1 MWFAWLVV
9 ILLSCWVFA
18 SRLLPWI
25 ISTIVSLFL
34 SQATFSLGGI
44 GRRLELFKSRLQIK
58 NVDLHVN
65 NLRFTSSIFSSEA
78 SNLIT
83 IIATGVDLTV
93 LKSTPSSEDGNPV
106 EEGKPKN
113 IKTLLL
119 LAQFLGIQLRDV
131 EIRVASLPSLADS
144 QLVLQLGE
152 LRLDSSLIHRTKL
165 SLALHLYEGSLVIR
179 HASQGALL
187 QSNFAFQASIQAL
200 VGSGKM
206 TAVEDV
212 SLDIDGLSLQLYSA
226 LFQCVLPVERPA
238 GRTGERTGERPG
250 ASLTPYLAWVPRAA
264 QVKAECCSLVLEH
277 SDRTSSLTGSLAL
290 LYVCVKCSDRER
302 REASWPDSHLT
313 AQLSGL
319 EVAPNN
325 LSAQPVVSLAK
336 FQVLVQ
342 KEGGSLHSDTQVH
355 QLSAR
360 VGPVLL
366 PWLEPVYWLVR
377 TVEAR
382 KHQSVSPPPEESQSF
397 LASLTHQHQLDAW
410 NSDLSLEMEDR
421 DKWRVSLHQVNLSS
435 YPASGLTPTNN
446 SLSVRGVRLTVEKAS
461 PVKVV
466 VLGQLDTRLC
476 RGQAGLQLDLMLS
489 NTELVCSP
497 LLLELVRDL
506 KENVRPFLLKVSPGK
521 SSSVTA
527 TSVAVVISQTRLEWR
542 LESGAGLVL
551 QLRELEAA
559 GTPASHDLTVSSLR
573 MTRNSSGEE
582 DLSLLAVPSLS
593 LTRKDSDI
601 RLTLNQRVKLGWKP
615 SVHLLALKCA
625 ESLAQIF
632 PSGPA
637 QSRKPDSPAVSGLV
651 VHVSFTEKI
660 SLQAITGDYDIKL
673 SLASLTAKYS
683 GQGNVSWL
691 KAPKGKIKL
700 DKKEVLAM
708 EDLVLSLLPKSDKL
722 TLERRRMEGGELE
735 QNSCVLVAIKNC
747 ALTQPYQFNFYQ
759 VVQGEIVGVFKWLK
773 QLHKKAGEEKLP
785 TLPKDILIN
794 IKNFKFELSDDP
806 FEVKLRDNY
815 VLREDEYLESL
826 KRLQI
831 FGQRIEDLRKK
842 NRLFPKEKI
851 EELLTN
857 LKKKDAEIY
866 VQRAKKIIETTE
878 PRTRLFECNLEGLEL
893 AILADPSM
901 QGKDN
906 VLDLMYTCD
915 PNSPWPQPDTMQF
928 STLWCRWIKLEA
940 KSITFHLRDFPQYL
954 LNIRKLML
962 WGKLAGAE
970 VEPGRR
976 STRSHVVKVGDGFD
990 DVVIERGMTPLKFYH
1005 ELATDVECWRMA
1017 HGSCWEPALSQF
1029 SISLAH
1035 MTGTSLDPSPALP
1048 WWDKI
1053 RLIFH
1058 GRLLLAAR
1066 STQLLLHASLDP
1078 YNTTE
1083 EMAFSFTDMELDWEE
1098 SVIKM
1103 GGTLDVS
1110 VRTASKYDDFHL
1122 LHIPG
1127 VSLTVKLEW
1136 ACLANPLDHHHVTPC
1151 APDKIPE
1158 YSINQ
1163 EHDSYR
1169 AFRSKH
1175 LNISISMETKGMR
1188 GGRQD
1193 RPRMDMFSST
1203 LRWFENLK
1211 FIISGASRPIRR
1223 GNVFNNKRP
1232 KKPHLSRHFKRV
1244 GLSVSLHQ
1252 FQVTTSTLLQS
1263 HTKTDI
1269 SPCRSTTGRVSP
1281 SSVACCSTLPGGSI
1295 SPLNTSSASSLT
1307 RTASTDG
1314 PGLTGV

>member
-9 ILLSCWVFA
+9 VLVSCWVFA

-25 ISTIVSLFL
+25 ISTVVSLFL
-34 SQATFSLGGI
+34 GQATFSLGGI
-44 GRRLELFKSRLQIK
+44 GRRLQLFKSRLQIK
-58 NVDLHVN
+58 NVDLQVN

-78 SNLIT
+78 SNLMT
-83 IIATGVDLTV
+83 IIATGVDVTV
-93 LKSTPSSEDGNPV
+93 LNNSPSEDGDPV

-144 QLVLQLGE
+144 QLILQLGE

-165 SLALHLYEGSLVIR
+165 SLALHLYEGSLVIK
-179 HASQGALL
+179 HATQGALL

-226 LFQCVLPVERPA
+226 LFQCVLPVERPG
-238 GRTGERTGERPG
+238 GRTGTGERAG
-250 ASLTPYLAWVPRAA
+250 ASLAPYLAYVPRAA

-277 SDRTSSLTGSLAL
+277 SDRSSSLTGSLAL
-290 LYVCVKCSDRER
+290 LYVCVKCADSQARQAR
-302 REASWPDSHLT
+302 HSTWPDSHLT

-319 EVAPNN
+319 QVSPNN
-325 LSAQPVVSLAK
+325 FPSQPVVSLAK

-355 QLSAR
+355 ELSAR

-377 TVEAR
+377 TVETR
-382 KHQSVSPPPEESQSF
+382 KHQSLSPPGQEESQSL

-410 NSDLSLEMEDR
+410 NSDLSLEMVDS
-421 DKWRVSLHQVNLSS
+421 DKWRVSLHQVNLAS

-446 SLSVRGVRLTVEKAS
+446 SLSVRGARLTVDAAR

-476 RGQAGLQLDLMLS
+476 RGQTGLQLDLMLS
-489 NTELVCSP
+489 NTEVVCSP
-497 LLLELVRDL
+497 RLIELVCHL
-506 KENVRPFLLKVSPGK
+506 KENVRPFLLKTSPGK
-521 SSSVTA
+521 TSSVTA

-542 LESGAGLVL
+542 LDSGAGLVL
-551 QLRELEAA
+551 ELRELEAA
-559 GTPASHDLTVSSLR
+559 GTPLSHDLSISSLK
-573 MTRNSSGEE
+573 MVRNSSGEE
-582 DLSLLAVPSLS
+582 DLSLVTVPSLS
-593 LTRKDSDI
+593 LIRKDSDI
-601 RLTLNQRVKLGWKP
+601 RLSLSQRVKFGWKP
-615 SVHLLALKCA
+615 SVHLLAMKCA
-625 ESLAQIF
+625 ESLAQIL
-632 PSGPA
+632 PPGA
-637 QSRKPDSPAVSGLV
+637 TQSRKSDSTGVPGLV

-660 SLQAITGDYDIKL
+660 SLHAITGDYDIKL
-673 SLASLTAKYS
+673 SLASLTAKYT
-683 GQGNVSWL
+683 GEGNVSWL

-700 DKKEVLAM
+700 DKKEVLAL

-735 QNSCVLVAIKNC
+735 QNSCILIAIKNC

-773 QLHKKAGEEKLP
+773 QLHKTAGAGSQENVQ

-901 QGKDN
+901 TGKDN

-915 PNSPWPQPDTMQF
+915 PASPWPHPDTMHF

-940 KSITFHLRDFPQYL
+940 TSITVNLRDFPQYL

-1035 MTGTSLDPSPALP
+1035 MTGSSLDPSPALP

-1053 RLIFH
+1053 RLLFH

-1098 SVIKM
+1098 GVIKM

-1122 LHIPG
+1122 VHMPG

-1136 ACLANPLDHHHVTPC
+1136 SCLANPLDHHHVTPC

-1252 FQVTTSTLLQS
+1252 FQVTTLQS
-1263 HTKTDI
+1263 HPDTDFVTDT
-1269 SPCRSTTGRVSP
+1269 SPCR
-1281 SSVACCSTLPGGSI
+1281 
-1295 SPLNTSSASSLT
+1295 
-1307 RTASTDG
+1307 
-1314 PGLTGV
+1314 

>member
-1 MWFAWLVV
+1 MWYAWLLVV
-9 ILLSCWVFA
+9 LLSCWLFA

-25 ISTIVSLFL
+25 ISRIVSLFL

-44 GRRLELFKSRLQIK
+44 GRRLQLFQTRLQIK

-93 LKSTPSSEDGNPV
+93 LNNSPAEDVDQVDG
-106 EEGKPKN
+106 GKPKN
-113 IKTLLL
+113 IKSLLL

-131 EIRVASLPSLADS
+131 EIRVSRLPSMTDC

-152 LRLDSSLIHRTKL
+152 LRLDSSVIHRTKL
-165 SLALHLYEGSLVIR
+165 SLALHTYQGSLVIR
-179 HASQGALL
+179 HATHAVLL
-187 QSNFAFQASIQAL
+187 QSSFAFQASIQAL
-200 VGSGKM
+200 VGAGKI

-212 SLDIDGLSLQLYSA
+212 SLDIDGLSLHLYSA
-226 LFQCVLPVERPA
+226 LFQCVLPVERSA
-238 GRTGERTGERPG
+238 GRAERSGERSGRF
-250 ASLTPYLAWVPRAA
+250 LTYIPRAA
-264 QVKAECCSLVLEH
+264 QVKAECCSVVLEH
-277 SDRTSSLTGSLAL
+277 SDRSSTLTGNLAL
-290 LYVCVKCSDRER
+290 LYVCVKCSDSHR
-302 REASWPDSHLT
+302 RGSTVWPDSHLT

-319 EVAPNN
+319 EVQPNN
-325 LSAQPVVSLAK
+325 LHTQPVLSLAK

-342 KEGGSLHSDTQVH
+342 KEGESLHSDTQVH
-355 QLSAR
+355 QLGAR
-360 VGPVLL
+360 VGPVLQ
-366 PWLEPVYWLVR
+366 PWLDPVSWLVR

-382 KHQSVSPPPEESQSF
+382 KHQSVVEEPSW

-410 NSDLSLEMEDR
+410 NSDLSLQMVER
-421 DKWRVSLHQVNLSS
+421 DIWRVTLHQVNLSS
-435 YPASGLTPTNN
+435 QPPSSLAPSNT
-446 SLSVRGVRLTVEKAS
+446 SLSVRGARLTSGE
-461 PVKVV
+461 VKVL

-476 RGQAGLQLDLMLS
+476 RGQAGHQLDLMLS
-489 NTELVCSP
+489 STQLVFSP
-497 LLLELVRDL
+497 LVVELVRDVR
-506 KENVRPFLLKVSPGK
+506 ECVRPVLLKASPGK
-521 SSSVTA
+521 SSSVRA
-527 TSVAVVISQTRLEWR
+527 ASVAVVISQTRLEWR
-542 LESGAGLVL
+542 LSTGPGLLVE
-551 QLRELEAA
+551 LRELEAA
-559 GTPASHDLTVSSLR
+559 GTPLSHNLTLSSLKMLRTTQGEDDLT
-573 MTRNSSGEE
+573 
-582 DLSLLAVPSLS
+582 LLAVPSLS
-593 LTRKDSDI
+593 LLRKDSEV
-601 RLTLNQRVKLGWKP
+601 RLSLNQRVKLGWKP
-615 SVHLLALKCA
+615 SVHILAMKCV
-625 ESLAQIF
+625 ESVSQIF
-632 PSGPA
+632 SL
-637 QSRKPDSPAVSGLV
+637 SSSPGRRQETGSLSGLV
-651 VHVSFTEKI
+651 VHVNISEKI
-660 SLQAITGDYDIKL
+660 SLQAHTGDFDLKL
-673 SLASLTAKYS
+673 SVTSLTAKYT

-691 KAPKGKIKL
+691 KAPKGKVKL
-700 DKKEVLAM
+700 DKKEVLAV

-722 TLERRRMEGGELE
+722 TLERKRMEGGELE
-735 QNSCVLVAIKNC
+735 QNECLLVAIKNC
-747 ALTQPYQFNFYQ
+747 ALTEPYQFNFYQ

-773 QLHKKAGEEKLP
+773 SLHRKRDPDNENNEG
-785 TLPKDILIN
+785 LPKDILIN

-866 VQRAKKIIETTE
+866 VQRAKKIIETSE
-878 PRTRLFECNLEGLEL
+878 PRTRLFECNLEGVEL
-893 AILADPSM
+893 AVLADPSM
-901 QGKDN
+901 QGKEK
-906 VLDLMYTCD
+906 VLDLMYSCD
-915 PNSPWPQPDTMQF
+915 PTSPWPPANTMQF
-928 STLWCRWIKLEA
+928 STLWCRWVRLQA
-940 KSITFHLRDFPQYL
+940 NSITFHLRDFPQYL
-954 LNIRKLML
+954 LDIRKLLL

-976 STRSHVVKVGDGFD
+976 STRSHTVQLGDGFE

-1005 ELATDVECWRMA
+1005 DLAIDVESWRMA

-1035 MTGTSLDPSPALP
+1035 MTGSSLDPSPALP

-1053 RLIFH
+1053 RLLFH

-1083 EMAFSFTDMELDWEE
+1083 EIAFSFTDMELDWEE
-1098 SVIKM
+1098 GVIKM

-1127 VSLTVKLEW
+1127 VNLTVKLEW
-1136 ACLANPLDHHHVTPC
+1136 ACLANPFDHHHVTPC

-1175 LNISISMETKGMR
+1175 LNISIGMETKGLR

-1193 RPRMDMFSST
+1193 RPRMDIFSST

-1223 GNVFNNKRP
+1223 GAVFNNKRP

-1252 FQVTTSTLLQS
+1252 FQVTPSFLYTETVIKILAGELLDQLLPAERRPPERCPWNQS
-1263 HTKTDI
+1263 LHRAR
-1269 SPCRSTTGRVSP
+1269 PRPRPLQGRPPQTTQ
-1281 SSVACCSTLPGGSI
+1281 GG
-1295 SPLNTSSASSLT
+1295 LECQFHQQ
-1307 RTASTDG
+1307 
-1314 PGLTGV
+1314 

>member
-1 MWFAWLVV
+1 MWFAWLLVL
-9 ILLSCWVFA
+9 LLSCWVFA
-18 SRLLPWI
+18 RRLLPWI
-25 ISTIVSLFL
+25 ISRIVSLFL
-34 SQATFSLGGI
+34 GQATFSLGGI
-44 GRRLELFKSRLQIK
+44 GRRLQLFQTRLQIK

-93 LKSTPSSEDGNPV
+93 LNNSPSEEGDQVDG
-106 EEGKPKN
+106 GKPKN

-131 EIRVASLPSLADS
+131 EIRANCPPSLADC
-144 QLVLQLGE
+144 QLILQLGE
-152 LRLDSSLIHRTKL
+152 LRLDSSVIHRTKL
-165 SLALHLYEGSLVIR
+165 SLALHLYQGGLVIR
-179 HASQGALL
+179 HGTQGALL
-187 QSNFAFQASIQAL
+187 ESTFAFQASIQAL
-200 VGSGKM
+200 VGAGKI

-226 LFQCVLPVERPA
+226 LFQCVLPVERPGGRPAERSGEKSRSSLA
-238 GRTGERTGERPG
+238 GY
-250 ASLTPYLAWVPRAA
+250 LTYVPRAA
-264 QVKAECCSLVLEH
+264 QVKAECCSVVMEH
-277 SDRTSSLTGSLAL
+277 SDRSSTLTGNLAL
-290 LYVCVKCSDRER
+290 LYVCVKCSDSQR
-302 REASWPDSHLT
+302 RGSCTWPDSHLT

-319 EVAPNN
+319 EVEPNN
-325 LSAQPVVSLAK
+325 LSSQPVLSLAK

-360 VGPVLL
+360 CGPVLQ
-366 PWLEPVYWLVR
+366 PWLDPVSWLVR

-382 KHQSVSPPPEESQSF
+382 RSQSVVEEPSWV
-397 LASLTHQHQLDAW
+397 ASLTHQHQLDAW
-410 NSDLSLEMEDR
+410 NSDFSLEMVGR
-421 DKWRVSLHQVNLSS
+421 DKWRVTLHQVNLSS
-435 YPASGLTPTNN
+435 HPPSGLTPSNT
-446 SLSVRGVRLTVEKAS
+446 SLSVRGARLTVGE
-461 PVKVV
+461 VKVLA
-466 VLGQLDTRLC
+466 LGQLDTRLC
-476 RGQAGLQLDLMLS
+476 RGEAGHQLDLMLS
-489 NTELVCSP
+489 STQLVFSP
-497 LLLELVRDL
+497 LVVELVREL
-506 KENVRPFLLKVSPGK
+506 RECVRPVLLKTSPGK
-521 SSSVTA
+521 TSSVGA
-527 TSVAVVISQTRLEWR
+527 ASVAVVISQTRLEWR
-542 LESGAGLVL
+542 LATGPGLL
-551 QLRELEAA
+551 LDLRELEAA
-559 GTPASHDLTVSSLR
+559 GTPNSYNFNVSSLK
-573 MTRNSSGEE
+573 MTRNAGGE
-582 DLSLLAVPSLS
+582 DITLLAVPSLS

-601 RLTLNQRVKLGWKP
+601 RINLNQRVKLGWKP
-615 SVHLLALKCA
+615 SVHLLGMKCA
-625 ESLAQIF
+625 ESVCQIF
-632 PSGPA
+632 SLGSSHSKKQESGIEP
-637 QSRKPDSPAVSGLV
+637 RLV
-651 VHVSFTEKI
+651 IHVSISEKI
-660 SLQAITGDYDIKL
+660 SFQAHTGDYDLKL
-673 SLASLTAKYS
+673 SLTSLTAKYA
-683 GQGNVSWL
+683 GEGNVSWL
-691 KAPKGKIKL
+691 KAPKGKVKL
-700 DKKEVLAM
+700 DKKEVLAV
-708 EDLVLSLLPKSDKL
+708 EDLVFSLLPKSDKL
-722 TLERRRMEGGELE
+722 TLERRRMEGGVLE
-735 QNSCVLVAIKNC
+735 QNKCILIAIKNC
-747 ALTQPYQFNFYQ
+747 ALTQPYQFPFYQ

-773 QLHKKAGEEKLP
+773 SLHRKTVGVNEEEKKG
-785 TLPKDILIN
+785 LPKDILIN
-794 IKNFKFELSDDP
+794 IQNFKFELSDDP

-842 NRLFPKEKI
+842 NLLFPKEKI

-866 VQRAKKIIETTE
+866 VKRAKKIIETTD
-878 PRTRLFECNLEGLEL
+878 PRTRLFECNLEGVEL
-893 AILADPSM
+893 AVLADPSM
-901 QGKDN
+901 QGKEK
-906 VLDLMYTCD
+906 VLDLMYSCD
-915 PNSPWPQPDTMQF
+915 PSSPWPPPSSMQF
-928 STLWCRWIKLEA
+928 STLWCRWVRLEA
-940 KSITFHLRDFPQYL
+940 NSITFHLRDFPQYL
-954 LNIRKLML
+954 LDIRKLLL

-976 STRSHVVKVGDGFD
+976 STRSHTVKVGDGFD
-990 DVVIERGMTPLKFYH
+990 DAVIERGMTPLKFYH
-1005 ELATDVECWRMA
+1005 ELAIDVETWKMA

-1083 EMAFSFTDMELDWEE
+1083 EIAFSFTDMELDWEE

-1103 GGTLDVS
+1103 TGTLDVS

-1136 ACLANPLDHHHVTPC
+1136 SCLANPLDHHHVTPC

-1175 LNISISMETKGMR
+1175 LNISISMETKGAR

-1193 RPRMDMFSST
+1193 RPRMDIFSST

-1223 GNVFNNKRP
+1223 GAVFSNKRP

-1252 FQVTTSTLLQS
+1252 FQVTSL
-1263 HTKTDI
+1263 HI
-1269 SPCRSTTGRVSP
+1269 
-1281 SSVACCSTLPGGSI
+1281 LP
-1295 SPLNTSSASSLT
+1295 PE
-1307 RTASTDG
+1307 
-1314 PGLTGV
+1314 